1 VEPLRG
7 DVWDAHLPRAGDHPV
22 VILTINVMIPRL
34 SAVTV
39 AVVTGTGGPAQT
51 HISLDRESGLTG
63 YDVSFVNATDLH
75 SIDKSRLRRHRGR
88 LHPRELM
95 SLEGAIRTYLGL

>member
-1 VEPLRG
+1 MEPLRG
-7 DVWDAHLPRAGDHPV
+7 DVWDARLSRVGDHPV
-22 VILTINVMIPRL
+22 VILTINVMISRL

-39 AVVTGTGGPAQT
+39 AVITGTEGPAQP
-51 HISLDRESGLTG
+51 HIPLDRESDLTC

-75 SIDKSRLRRHRGR
+75 SIDKSRLRRQRGR

-95 SLEGAIRTYLGL
+95 SLEEAIRTYLGL